1 MLPQRQRSIRLNRP
15 KGPSDVLEIEDGFVV
30 ATGIE
35 CSAPRIAGGV
45 RLDELRKTGH
55 WDRFDEDI
63 ALVAEFGIRHLRY
76 GIPFHVVDHDPTA
89 RDWAWTD
96 AAMAGLR
103 RHGVE
108 PIVDLLHFGVPDDV
122 WGMGD
127 LSLPDRFARYAD
139 AFARRYPWVRYYTP
153 VNEPLVC
160 AIFSGGLGMWN
171 ERRRDDASLVAAID
185 ALSASQALGMEA
197 IRQHR
202 SDAVF
207 IGSDACEAYAADEPA
222 AEPLAAFLNER
233 RFVAWELAYGRA
245 PSPAVVA
252 WLGRHGMTDA
262 RLAWFEAI
270 GSDQGC
276 IVGLDYYRGNEWRVR
291 ADGRT
296 GPVRRRRGL
305 ARLAR
310 DYHER
315 LNLPFM
321 LSETNIEGPMSARWL
336 AEVWDDAL
344 RLRDEGLPIR
354 GVCWYGFVDHV
365 DWDSALT
372 RDRGRVNHCGLVGLD
387 RRVHPWGETYRSLA
401 MAAADGRFDRLGSA
415 TSRRYR
421 REDAVTPSDE
431 PGVAA

>member
-1 MLPQRQRSIRLNRP
+1 MLRQRRRSTRLI
-15 KGPSDVLEIEDGFVV
+15 PSPRTPDVLEIEDGFVV

-35 CSAPRIAGGV
+35 CSAPRILGGA

-55 WDRFDEDI
+55 WDRRDEDI
-63 ALVAEFGIRHLRY
+63 ALVAGFGIRHLRY
-76 GIPFHVVDHDPTA
+76 GIPFHVVDHDPAA

-96 AAMAGLR
+96 AAMLSLN
-103 RHGVE
+103 RHGIE
-108 PIVDLLHFGVPDDV
+108 PIVDLLHFGVPDDLGGV
-122 WGMGD
+122 GD
-127 LSLPDRFARYAD
+127 PSLPDRFARYAD

-160 AIFSGGLGMWN
+160 AVFSAGLGLWN
-171 ERRRDDASLVAAID
+171 ERRSDDASLVAAID

-207 IGSDACEAYAADEPA
+207 IGSDACEVYSAVEPA
-222 AEPLAAFLNER
+222 AEPVAAFLNER
-233 RFVAWELAYGRA
+233 RFVAWELAYGRT
-245 PSPAVVA
+245 PGRAVLG
-252 WLGRHGMTDA
+252 WLMRHGMTDA
-262 RLAWFEAI
+262 RLAWFEET
-270 GSDQGC
+270 GSDRGC
-276 IVGLDYYRGNEWRVR
+276 IVGLDYYRGNEWRVA

-296 GPVRRRRGL
+296 QWARRRRGF

-310 DYHER
+310 EYHEH
-315 LNLPFM
+315 LLLPFM
-321 LSETNIEGPMSARWL
+321 LSETNLEGPMSQRWL

-344 RLRDEGLPIR
+344 RLREDGLPIR

-372 RDRGRVNHCGLVGLD
+372 RDRGRVNHCGLVGID
-387 RRVHPWGETYRSLA
+387 RQAHAWGETYRSLA
-401 MAAADGRFDRLGSA
+401 QSAAAGRLDRLGSA

-421 REDAVTPSDE
+421 REDAEAAAVKPE
-431 PGVAA
+431 VAA

>member
-1 MLPQRQRSIRLNRP
+1 M
-15 KGPSDVLEIEDGFVV
+15 
-30 ATGIE
+30 
-35 CSAPRIAGGV
+35 
-45 RLDELRKTGH
+45 DELRKTGH
-55 WDRFDEDI
+55 WDRTDEDI
-63 ALVAEFGIRHLRY
+63 AQVADFGIRYLRY
-76 GIPFHVVDHDPTA
+76 GVPFHVVDHDPQA

-96 AAMAGLR
+96 AAMGSLQ
-103 RHGVE
+103 RHGIE
-108 PIVDLLHFGVPDDV
+108 PIVDLLHFGLPDDL
-122 WGMGD
+122 WGVGD
-127 LSLPDRFARYAD
+127 PALPDRFARYAD
-139 AFARRYPWVRYYTP
+139 VFAHRYPWVRYYTP

-171 ERRRDDASLVAAID
+171 ERRRDDGSLVAAID
-185 ALSASQALGMEA
+185 ALSASQALGMQA
-197 IRQHR
+197 IRQRR
-202 SDAVF
+202 SDAIF
-207 IGSDACEAYAADEPA
+207 IGSDACESYTAAEPA

-245 PSPAVVA
+245 PSPSVVG
-252 WLGRHGMTDA
+252 WLERHGMTDA
-262 RLAWFEAI
+262 RLAWFEGT

-296 GPVRRRRGL
+296 GPSRRRLGF

-310 DYHER
+310 EYHQR
-315 LNLPFM
+315 LRLPFM
-321 LSETNIEGPMSARWL
+321 LSETNIQGPLTARWL

-344 RLRDEGLPIR
+344 QLRLEGRPIR

-387 RRVHPWGETYRSLA
+387 RRVHAWGETYRSLA
-401 MAAADGRFDRLGSA
+401 LAAREGRLDPLGSP

-421 REDAVTPSDE
+421 REEADAPDE
-431 PGVAA
+431 PEAAA